1 MNKDYYEANEDIYE
15 AHKECIKC
23 ISSINFD
30 NVHKVGKLMYYILDR
45 KTIEGLIHELE
56 ANIMFGNKK

>member
-15 AHKECIKC
+15 AHKECI
-23 ISSINFD
+23 SNINFD
-30 NVHKVGKLMYYILDR
+30 NVHEVGRLMYYILDI
-45 KTIEGLIHELE
+45 KTIEGLIYELE